1 MAMYEVGTVTGAAS
15 QARVTGATTKW
26 SQEALGIQPGSIL
39 VVYRSGSA
47 DLYAIKSVDS
57 DTQLT
62 LTRNITTAFSGAS
75 YGIITA
81 ETASTSSFANQL
93 ASAFAF
99 WRSVVEGWSMA
110 LTGSGDITLT
120 DPITGKQ
127 VTVPAIAGMAKASDL
142 NALAKLTGGNK
153 LDGSQ
158 VITSDNAGFI
168 LGKNSDLALLKKQGQ
183 GGTIAV
189 GSGTPFRVQRSRA
202 TTVSPADTFD
212 DILVIDANN
221 QTTLPGALSAGG
233 NIDNTSKGKVL
244 TQAIE
249 LSMSTPYI
257 DFHFNDSTAD
267 YTTRLIENV
276 AGELTLEGAFMC
288 KKHLYAWG
296 ALMARSVAPSNPV
309 NGQLITGAP
318 FQSMIQG
325 RGGFGDARGAVANY
339 YVEESVGSEHRAV
352 VYLDGYGR
360 TDAWIFRAGGTIST
374 GKGDVLTTGSDVRL
388 KEDFTES
395 REGASRRINALGVCE
410 FNMKGETRRRRGFI
424 AQQAE
429 KADDLYTFLGIEQE
443 IDGEKFKVM
452 NVDYTAII
460 ADLVT
465 VAQGLLVKNQELE
478 RRISVLEGI

>member
-26 SQEALGIQPGSIL
+26 SQEALGILPGSIL

-81 ETASTSSFANQL
+81 ETASISSFANQL

-110 LTGSGDITLT
+110 LTGSGNITLT

-142 NALAKLTGGNK
+142 NALAKLTGGND

-168 LGKNSDLALLKKQGQ
+168 LGRNNDIGLVKKS
-183 GGTIAV
+183 GTYGKLMV
-189 GSGTPFRVQRSRA
+189 GSGTRFSVVKGNKA
-202 TTVSPADTFD
+202 TISPEDT
-212 DILVIDANN
+212 
-221 QTTLPGALSAGG
+221 QTEIMGVDSAGNLAVPG
-233 NIDNTSKGKVL
+233 NISAGKYFA
-244 TQAIE
+244 QAIE

-296 ALMARSVAPSNPV
+296 ALMARSVAPSNPA

-395 REGASRRINALGVCE
+395 QEGASRRINALGVCE

-429 KADDLYTFLGIEQE
+429 KVDDLYTFPGIEQE
-443 IDGEKFKVM
+443 IDGEKFRVM

-465 VAQGLLVKNQELE
+465 VVQDLIRRVDALE
-478 RRISVLEGI
+478 S

>member
-26 SQEALGIQPGSIL
+26 SQVALGIQPESIL

-110 LTGSGDITLT
+110 LTGSGNITLT

-142 NALAKLTGGNK
+142 NALAKLTGGND
-153 LDGSQ
+153 LAGSQ

-168 LGKNSDLALLKKQGQ
+168 LGRNNDIGLVKKS
-183 GGTIAV
+183 GTYGKLMV
-189 GSGTPFRVQRSRA
+189 GSGTRFSVVKGNKA
-202 TTVSPADTFD
+202 TISPEDT
-212 DILVIDANN
+212 
-221 QTTLPGALSAGG
+221 QTEIMGVDSAGNLAVPG
-233 NIDNTSKGKVL
+233 NISAGKYFA
-244 TQAIE
+244 QAIE

-296 ALMARSVAPSNPV
+296 ALMARSVAPSNPA

-388 KEDFTES
+388 KEDFTE
-395 REGASRRINALGVCE
+395 APQNALQRVERLGVCE
-410 FNMKGETRRRRGFI
+410 YQMKGENRRRRGFI
-424 AQQAE
+424 AQQA
-429 KADDLYTFLGIEQE
+429 DTVDTTYTFMGCEHE
-443 IDGEKFKVM
+443 IDGEKFQVM
-452 NVDYTAII
+452 NVDYVAII
-460 ADLVT
+460 ADLVSS
-465 VAQGLLVKNQELE
+465 VQELTKQV
-478 RRISVLEGI
+478 RDLNKLVQT

>member
-26 SQEALGIQPGSIL
+26 AQVALGILPGSIL

-110 LTGSGDITLT
+110 LTGSGNITLT
-120 DPITGKQ
+120 DPITGNQ

-168 LGKNSDLALLKKQGQ
+168 LGRNNDIGLVKKS
-183 GGTIAV
+183 GTYGKLMV
-189 GSGTPFRVQRSRA
+189 GSGTRFSVVKGNKA
-202 TTVSPADTFD
+202 TISPEDT
-212 DILVIDANN
+212 
-221 QTTLPGALSAGG
+221 QTEIMGVDSAGNLAVPG
-233 NIDNTSKGKVL
+233 NISAGKYFA
-244 TQAIE
+244 QAIE

-257 DFHFNDSTAD
+257 DFHFNGSAAD
-267 YTTRLIENV
+267 YTTRLIE
-276 AGELTLEGAFMC
+276 ATSGELTLEGAFMC
-288 KKHLYAWG
+288 KKHLYTWG
-296 ALMARSVAPSNPV
+296 EVMARNIAPSSPA
-309 NGQLITGAP
+309 NGTLVTAAP
-318 FQSMIQG
+318 LKSMLQG
-325 RGGFGDARGAVANY
+325 RGGNGDSRGAYAGFY
-339 YVEESVGSEHRAV
+339 LEELVGSEHRAV
-352 VYLDGYGR
+352 IYLDGYSR

-374 GKGDVLTTGSDVRL
+374 GKGDVMTTGSDVRL
-388 KEDFTES
+388 KDGFTEPQ
-395 REGASRRINALGVCE
+395 EGASRRINALGVCE

-443 IDGEKFKVM
+443 IDGEKFRVM

-465 VAQGLLVKNQELE
+465 VVQDLIRRVDALE
-478 RRISVLEGI
+478 S

>member
-1 MAMYEVGTVTGAAS
+1 MAMYKVGTVTGAAS

-26 SQEALGIQPGSIL
+26 SQVALGIQPGSIL

-189 GSGTPFRVQRSRA
+189 GLGTPFRVQRSRA
-202 TTVSPADTFD
+202 STVSPSDTFD
-212 DILVIDANN
+212 DILIIDGNN

-257 DFHFNDSTAD
+257 DFHFNGSTAD
-267 YTTRLIENV
+267 YTTRLIESV

-296 ALMARSVAPSNPV
+296 AIMARNIAPSAPSN
-309 NGQLITGAP
+309 GQLVTGAP

-325 RGGFGDARGAVANY
+325 RGGYGDARGAVANY
-339 YVEESVGSEHRAV
+339 YIEERVGEEHRAV

-360 TDAWIFRAGGTIST
+360 TDAWLFRPGGTITT
-374 GKGDVLTTGSDVRL
+374 GKGDVMTTGSDVRL
-388 KEDFTES
+388 KDGFTVPQ
-395 REGASRRINALGVCE
+395 EGASRRINALGVCE

-429 KADDLYTFLGIEQE
+429 KADELYTFLGIEQK
-443 IDGEKFKVM
+443 IDGEKLRVM

-460 ADLVT
+460 ADLVI
-465 VAQGLLVKNQELE
+465 VVQDLIRRVDALE
-478 RRISVLEGI
+478 S

>member
-26 SQEALGIQPGSIL
+26 SQVALGIQPGSIL

-202 TTVSPADTFD
+202 STVSPSDTFD
-212 DILVIDANN
+212 DILIIDGNN
-221 QTTLPGALSAGG
+221 QTKLPGALSAGG

-257 DFHFNDSTAD
+257 DFHFNGSTAD
-267 YTTRLIENV
+267 YTTRLIESV

-296 ALMARSVAPSNPV
+296 AIMARNIAPSAPSN
-309 NGQLITGAP
+309 GQLVTGAP

-325 RGGFGDARGAVANY
+325 RGGYGDARGAVANY
-339 YVEESVGSEHRAV
+339 YIEERVGEEHRAV

-360 TDAWIFRAGGTIST
+360 TDAWLFRPGGTITT
-374 GKGDVLTTGSDVRL
+374 GKGDVMTTGSDVRL
-388 KEDFTES
+388 KDGFTEPQ
-395 REGASRRINALGVCE
+395 EGASRRINALGVCE

-429 KADDLYTFLGIEQE
+429 KADELYTFLGIEQK
-443 IDGEKFKVM
+443 IDGEKLRVM

-460 ADLVT
+460 ADLVI
-465 VAQGLLVKNQELE
+465 VVQDLIRRVDALE
-478 RRISVLEGI
+478 S

>member
-26 SQEALGIQPGSIL
+26 SQVALGILPGSIL

-110 LTGSGDITLT
+110 LTGSGNITLT

-127 VTVPAIAGMAKASDL
+127 VIVPAIAGMAKASDL

-202 TTVSPADTFD
+202 TTVSPTDTFD

-257 DFHFNDSTAD
+257 DFHFNGSTAD
-267 YTTRLIENV
+267 YTTRLIESV

-296 ALMARSVAPSNPV
+296 AIMARNIAPSAPSN
-309 NGQLITGAP
+309 GQLVTGAP

-325 RGGFGDARGAVANY
+325 RGGYGDARGAVANY
-339 YVEESVGSEHRAV
+339 YIEERVGEEHRAV

-360 TDAWIFRAGGTIST
+360 TDAWLFRPGGTITT
-374 GKGDVLTTGSDVRL
+374 GKGDVMTTGSDVRL
-388 KEDFTES
+388 KDGFTEPQ
-395 REGASRRINALGVCE
+395 EGASRRINALGVCE
-410 FNMKGETRRRRGFI
+410 FNMKGKHAAGVALSPSRLRKLTICILSSASSRRLM
-424 AQQAE
+424 A
-429 KADDLYTFLGIEQE
+429 
-443 IDGEKFKVM
+443 
-452 NVDYTAII
+452 
-460 ADLVT
+460 
-465 VAQGLLVKNQELE
+465 KN
-478 RRISVLEGI
+478 SG

>member
-26 SQEALGIQPGSIL
+26 SQVALGILPGSIL

-62 LTRNITTAFSGAS
+62 LTRNITTAFSGAG

-110 LTGSGDITLT
+110 LTGSGNITLT

>member
-26 SQEALGIQPGSIL
+26 SQVALGILPGSIL

-110 LTGSGDITLT
+110 LTGSGNITLT

-142 NALAKLTGGNK
+142 NALAKLTGGND

-221 QTTLPGALSAGG
+221 QTILPGALSAGG

-352 VYLDGYGR
+352 VSLDGYGR

-465 VAQGLLVKNQELE
+465 VAQDLINRVDALE
-478 RRISVLEGI
+478 R

>member
-1 MAMYEVGTVTGAAS
+1 
-15 QARVTGATTKW
+15 
-26 SQEALGIQPGSIL
+26 
-39 VVYRSGSA
+39 
-47 DLYAIKSVDS
+47 
-57 DTQLT
+57 
-62 LTRNITTAFSGAS
+62 
-75 YGIITA
+75 
-81 ETASTSSFANQL
+81 TASTSSFANQL

-110 LTGSGDITLT
+110 LTGSGNITLT

-142 NALAKLTGGNK
+142 NALAKLTGGND

-221 QTTLPGALSAGG
+221 QTILPGALSAGG

-465 VAQGLLVKNQELE
+465 VAQDLINRVDALE
-478 RRISVLEGI
+478 R